1 MVTKKGKAKPR
12 PDGWSEKDEE
22 ELGFL
27 VDEIFRVCGPQA
39 VSDTREGCERVEKLL
54 KEADRD
60 G

>member
-1 MVTKKGKAKPR
+1 MKKGKAKPK
-12 PDGWSEKDEE
+12 DWTEKDEDD
-22 ELGFL
+22 LKYL

-39 VSDTREGCERVEKLL
+39 VSDTKKACEMGEKAL